1 MCIINT
7 DNKRG
12 IHWCSLYKYK
22 NKYWFYDCYNRNY
35 KSFKTWKIQKWMNA
49 NKDIDQSYNCESN
62 CGQRSMSWLISFD
75 KYKDKIIYII

>member
-7 DNKRG
+7 DNKKG

-22 NKYWFYDCYNRNY
+22 NKYWFYDSYNRNY
-35 KSFKTWKIQKWMNA
+35 KSFKTWKNQKWINA
-49 NKDIDQSYNCESN
+49 NKNIDHAYNGEAN

-75 KYKDKIIYII
+75 RYKDKIINII